1 MKWNVAL
8 PITMIVV
15 FGLIGNLTAISSDFD
30 RTSFTAALL
39 FTIFSIK
46 QNVQYALSKVGYRTT
61 LDSYILLSQAMV
73 IIQGVVGVAFSH
85 VEEEADLMFSIPM
98 IFGVLGG
105 LFWMVMTYRF
115 WTGQTLFCYSAN
127 DYKVPD
133 YEETVYSKRHTC
145 EQEIKEQLQM

>member
-1 MKWNVAL
+1 MTVL
-8 PITMIVV
+8 
-15 FGLIGNLTAISSDFD
+15 FGLIGNLTATSSDFD

-61 LDSYILLSQAMV
+61 LDSYMLLSQAMV
-73 IIQGVVGVAFSH
+73 IIQGVVGVAVSH
-85 VEEEADLMFSIPM
+85 VDIDEMEDESIPM

-115 WTGQTLFCYSAN
+115 WTGQTLLC
-127 DYKVPD
+127 
-133 YEETVYSKRHTC
+133 
-145 EQEIKEQLQM
+145 I

>member
-1 MKWNVAL
+1 MDPKHERRWPEIQFFFEIKRNPEFMKWNVAL
-8 PITMIVV
+8 PITMTVL
-15 FGLIGNLTAISSDFD
+15 FSLIGNMTATSSDFD
-30 RTSFTAALL
+30 RTSLTAAIL

-85 VEEEADLMFSIPM
+85 DTIDEMEEESIQM

-105 LFWMVMTYRF
+105 LFWMFMTYRF
-115 WTGQTLFCYSAN
+115 WTGQTLLC
-127 DYKVPD
+127 
-133 YEETVYSKRHTC
+133 
-145 EQEIKEQLQM
+145 I